1 MTKEKMDEFEKLVN
15 QVLPTLTIEKK
26 ATSLYVF
33 PEKALHMRGTV
44 LQVLIN
50 AINLFG
56 LSFWIEAEIGRGI
69 RVEVF

>member
-1 MTKEKMDEFEKLVN
+1 MDEFERIVN

-26 ATSLYVF
+26 ATSLCVF
-33 PEKALHMRGTV
+33 PDKALYIRGTV

-56 LSFWIEAEIGRGI
+56 LSFLIEAEIGRGV